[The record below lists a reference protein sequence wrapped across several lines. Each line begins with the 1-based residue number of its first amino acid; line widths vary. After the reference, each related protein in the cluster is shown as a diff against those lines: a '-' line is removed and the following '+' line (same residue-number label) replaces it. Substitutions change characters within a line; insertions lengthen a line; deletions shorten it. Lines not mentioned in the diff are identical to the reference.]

1 MICERIDLYN
11 YFGIKRPQGAEG
23 YLDTYIRKESAEF
36 SLGRKRPA
44 MLVIPGGGYA
54 MVSAREGCPIALEYL
69 TIGFHSFVLNYSVA
83 PLCYPTQLIEAGMAM
98 AWIRENA
105 EKYLIDANHVAAIGF
120 SAGGHL
126 CGMLATMFEE
136 KELVDAL
143 GEKAKLCRPDGVILS
158 YPVIS
163 AGEFAHRGS
172 FNNLSGLKPE
182 LYDKL
187 SLEKRVTE
195 KSSPAFI
202 WSTSNDLTVPCEN
215 SLLMALAYRK
225 VGIPIELHIIE
236 PGRHGLSTCDAEVNS
251 PESTVRAWINLSKTW
266 LVNRGFV
273 ITNKE

>member
-11 YFGIKRPQGAEG
+11 YFGLERPQGAKG

-36 SLGRKRPA
+36 SADRLRPA

-54 MVSAREGCPIALEYL
+54 MVSGREGCPIALAYM
-69 TIGFHSFVLNYSVA
+69 TSGFHTFVLDYSVA
-83 PLCYPTQLIEAGMAM
+83 PLFYPTQLIEAGMAM

-105 EKYLIDANHVAAIGF
+105 QKYLIDNDHVAAVGF

-136 KELVDAL
+136 KELVGAL

-163 AGEFAHRGS
+163 AGDYAHRGS
-172 FNNLSGLKPE
+172 FINLSGNNPD

-195 KSSPAFI
+195 KSTPAFI
-202 WSTSNDLTVPCEN
+202 WSTSEDVTVPCEN
-215 SLLMALAYRK
+215 SLFMALAYRK
-225 VGIPIELHIIE
+225 VGVPIELHIFE
-236 PGRHGLSTCDAEVNS
+236 PGRHGLSTCDEDVNS
-251 PESTVRAWINLSKTW
+251 PEETVKKWLDLSKTW
-266 LVNRGFV
+266 LANRGFK
-273 ITNKE
+273 INL